1 MNISQKILIAALTLG
16 LTVSPLALAKT
27 SDTEKA
33 KIEKVKAHKVSTS
46 AAIKDK
52 TSKEK
57 AKAKSKAKKKAQIT
71 TSYKMVNI
79 NKATKQQLVS
89 VLSGI
94 GEKKAKAIVDYRNKH
109 GAFKFANDLLKVKGI
124 GKKILAKNKTK
135 ISLKGKTVVG
145 HSDKVKKAKSSKK
158 KLVTK

>member
-1 MNISQKILIAALTLG
+1 
-16 LTVSPLALAKT
+16 
-27 SDTEKA
+27 
-33 KIEKVKAHKVSTS
+33 
-46 AAIKDK
+46 
-52 TSKEK
+52 
-57 AKAKSKAKKKAQIT
+57 
-71 TSYKMVNI
+71 MVNI

-109 GAFKFANDLLKVKGI
+109 GAFKSANDLLKVKGI

-158 KLVTK
+158 KLVAK